1 MWDLN
6 DGGKITGILRSP
18 HENSGH
24 GRISGVNKIEFLIG
38 QPVMVSTGM
47 DNALRSWI
55 FDEIPF
61 SPVPRPLHTRGGHS
75 APVTTLNF
83 LPTSSIGSDA
93 VGKWLLS
100 GSKDHSLWGFSLRKD
115 SQNFELSQGKIK
127 SKVRKMGKSHG
138 YDDQDERSE
147 DLKAPEVTCIA
158 CSLTRD
164 GGMGTATG
172 GPAWANARGG
182 SAESFNSTG
191 WESIVTGHRGDKF
204 ARTWFW
210 GKKKAGR
217 WAFQTADG
225 TEVKVRLIEAK
236 LCAMLICGK
245 SVAISSCGTFALVG
259 SAGGSV
265 DMFNLQSGIHRQ
277 TFPSRITSTQAK
289 IFRPHQLD
297 TLERIGGSRKKLQT
311 SHGKHTKA
319 VTGVMISNLNTTVIS
334 CSLDGK
340 LKVRWVVLRGIVIGC
355 LTISSSGISYPAS

>member
-1 MWDLN
+1 MATAGLDSSDIAMWDLN
-6 DGGKITGILRSP
+6 DGGKITGILRGA

-24 GRISGVNKIEFLIG
+24 GPMSGVNKIEFLSG

-47 DNALRSWI
+47 DNTLRSWI
-55 FDEIPF
+55 FDEMPF

-93 VGKWLLS
+93 MGKWLLS
-100 GSKDHSLWGFSLRKD
+100 SSKDHSLWGFSLRKD

-127 SKVRKMGKSHG
+127 GKARKMCKSHY
-138 YDDQDERSE
+138 YDGQDVRSE
-147 DLKAPEVTCIA
+147 DLKAPEITCIA
-158 CSLTRD
+158 CSLSRD

-172 GPAWANARGG
+172 GPAWANVRGR

-225 TEVKVRLIEAK
+225 TEVKV
-236 LCAMLICGK
+236 
-245 SVAISSCGTFALVG
+245 
-259 SAGGSV
+259 
-265 DMFNLQSGIHRQ
+265 
-277 TFPSRITSTQAK
+277 
-289 IFRPHQLD
+289 
-297 TLERIGGSRKKLQT
+297 
-311 SHGKHTKA
+311 
-319 VTGVMISNLNTTVIS
+319 
-334 CSLDGK
+334 
-340 LKVRWVVLRGIVIGC
+340 
-355 LTISSSGISYPAS
+355 